1 LLERRGKMLTT
12 TKRRLRNPGPEIL
25 GACEARYDY
34 LCTWAPEG
42 DDDEIPL
49 LDILENNGV
58 EDAIWALRACE
69 GSDTIAR
76 WLARWCALG
85 VRNSWEM
92 PEVVELYLRSGEESI
107 RAAALSAA
115 RAAAMGAAQ
124 DAATDAAMDAAWS
137 AAWCAAWSAARDSV
151 MEKQSTCLRRLLTS
165 GVPDGDITDEMVAE
179 YGEPKC

>member
-1 LLERRGKMLTT
+1 MLTT
-12 TKRRLRNPGPEIL
+12 TKRRLRDPGPEIL

-42 DDDEIPL
+42 DDEPISL
-49 LDILENNGV
+49 LEILENNGV

-76 WLARWCALG
+76 WLARWCALS
-85 VRNSWEM
+85 VRRHWDM
-92 PEVVELYLRSGEESI
+92 PEVVEMYLRTGRETI
-107 RAAALSAA
+107 RAAA
-115 RAAAMGAAQ
+115 RAAAMGAAMGAAM
-124 DAATDAAMDAAWS
+124 DAATDAAQDAAWS
-137 AAWCAAWSAARDSV
+137 AAWCAAWSAAR

-179 YGEPKC
+179 YGGAEC